1 MPQIVFI
8 ELREKQTIP
17 LKVFINRQ
25 QVTNEA
31 KKTVAVNQKSIIT
44 LKKATH
50 LKLSPK
56 DLQLLCETVKP
67 YILKVLLQEP
77 LVDIL
82 NSIQIASKAHPQSIY
97 SGKYTQEVNTDP
109 LGCTIAIMPELIVS
123 FRQSFGI
130 FSGFEEEMAQTRKVK
145 GVKSSRMAVLR
156 ETMEFN
162 DSLLQQILTEEPDP
176 NDINW
181 NEPFNGGDDKKNLV
195 HKWNRTSTI
204 GNYNYC
210 VHVYLNRYH

>member
-31 KKTVAVNQKSIIT
+31 KKTVAVNQNKTIHS
-44 LKKATH
+44 
-50 LKLSPK
+50 
-56 DLQLLCETVKP
+56 EM
-67 YILKVLLQEP
+67 
-77 LVDIL
+77 DIL